1 MQRLE
6 VSVAVRLICM
16 SLGFKRLST
25 EGCKGRVVDLE
36 NNGKGLL
43 RLEMTLPAVIILFFS
58 YNDPH
63 VARHLLY
70 GRIDA
75 RPPGIRFRCG
85 GQNMATNL
93 DSGLCIVFSGI
104 SVGTFLVGRS

>member
-43 RLEMTLPAVIILFFS
+43 RLEMTLPAVK
-58 YNDPH
+58 
-63 VARHLLY
+63 
-70 GRIDA
+70 
-75 RPPGIRFRCG
+75 
-85 GQNMATNL
+85 
-93 DSGLCIVFSGI
+93 VFSPVIMTPTSPAIFFMAVLMQGHLE
-104 SVGTFLVGRS
+104 SGFAVGAKTWLPTWTVGYASYLVEFL